1 MDNVNTSTFI
11 GIGLAEITIVLLLI
25 FVPMP
30 IWLKMILFSAFSIL
44 TGFIMRDVKKSTSEK
59 VLRFAVLSTIGI
71 FIMMALA
78 GVLLAGAGI
87 NLGWMGLILL
97 GFLIGLLVA
106 NIVLLFVGDVAIW
119 SRMVAIVGV
128 VVFSIY
134 ILVDTNMMQR
144 DYAGDFVMAAFDY
157 YLDVIN
163 LVLSLIR
170 ADS

>member
-1 MDNVNTSTFI
+1 
-11 GIGLAEITIVLLLI
+11 
-25 FVPMP
+25 
-30 IWLKMILFSAFSIL
+30 
-44 TGFIMRDVKKSTSEK
+44 
-59 VLRFAVLSTIGI
+59 
-71 FIMMALA
+71 MMALA